1 MLKTKKSVQKRIK
14 TTTKGKKLLHR
25 PIKQNHFKSK
35 LSGRKNQDKRKSKMI
50 NKVDEKAIKAFLPYE
65 K

>member
-14 TTTKGKKLLHR
+14 TTTKGKKLLHW

-50 NKVDEKAIKAFLPYE
+50 NKVDEKVIKTFLPYE

>member
-35 LSGRKNQDKRKSKMI
+35 LSGRNNQDKRKSKMI
-50 NKVDEKAIKAFLPYE
+50 NKVDKKAIKAFLPYE

>member
-50 NKVDEKAIKAFLPYE
+50 DASRR
-65 K
+65 

>member
-1 MLKTKKSVQKRIK
+1 MLKTKKAVQKRIK
-14 TTTKGKKLLHR
+14 TTKGKKLLHR

-35 LSGRKNQDKRKSKMI
+35 LSGRDNQDKRKSKMI
-50 NKVDEKAIKAFLPYE
+50 HKVDEKAIKAFLPYE